1 MRWWGVEGS
10 EDNHF
15 SCGVAWILS
24 IWVEAAAAVR
34 AQETVTAA
42 SPAVISRRW
51 GQREPSV
58 GEGLVVGGG
67 LNTLSALGGSSAG
80 SVLID

>member
-42 SPAVISRRW
+42 SPAVISRCW
-51 GQREPSV
+51 GQR
-58 GEGLVVGGG
+58 EGLVVGGG
-67 LNTLSALGGSSAG
+67 LNTLGALGGSSAG

>member
-1 MRWWGVEGS
+1 MRGMQWRVEGS

-24 IWVEAAAAVR
+24 IWVEAAAVVR

-51 GQREPSV
+51 GLGEPSV
-58 GEGLVVGGG
+58 GEGLVVGGVEHTG
-67 LNTLSALGGSSAG
+67 CAGRVVCWVSA
-80 SVLID
+80 D